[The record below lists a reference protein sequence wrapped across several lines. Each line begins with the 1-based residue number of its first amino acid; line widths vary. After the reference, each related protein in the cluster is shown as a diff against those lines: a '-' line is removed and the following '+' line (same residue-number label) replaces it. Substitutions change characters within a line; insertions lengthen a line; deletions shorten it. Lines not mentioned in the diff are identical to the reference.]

1 MPEHRYRRDEAGPYF
16 RSRPHYALELPQ
28 AITPPHMAP
37 LRHDGTLVRAERPQQ
52 LVVGKPPILVW
63 RAYQQRA
70 ARAQDAER
78 FSDGGPIHRNVLN
91 HVEHRDRRE
100 AVTRKRQ
107 ARGIAANEAGPA
119 LLVTRRAGISG
130 VAIQVEHTSA
140 RIEQC
145 GESASPTTDLQHFLQ
160 GLVRRHLVD
169 GAHLLAIEET
179 IEKRFRKRIPIQEIR
194 PARLVARLQRRSL
207 DRVIARH
214 GRASHRSR
222 ENRRRYLPRRL
233 STTDEAKP
241 PIPR

>member
-78 FSDGGPIHRNVLN
+78 LSAGAPTQRIVPTQVKPRARGKAAP
-91 HVEHRDRRE
+91 
-100 AVTRKRQ
+100 RKRQ

-119 LLVTRRAGISG
+119 L
-130 VAIQVEHTSA
+130 
-140 RIEQC
+140 
-145 GESASPTTDLQHFLQ
+145 
-160 GLVRRHLVD
+160 
-169 GAHLLAIEET
+169 
-179 IEKRFRKRIPIQEIR
+179 
-194 PARLVARLQRRSL
+194 
-207 DRVIARH
+207 
-214 GRASHRSR
+214 
-222 ENRRRYLPRRL
+222 
-233 STTDEAKP
+233 
-241 PIPR
+241 